1 MEDLENLRPMSRSE
15 FELLYRNCLASRWV
29 KANVNLEI
37 LYSQYLQRH
46 GYFLYYII
54 VLKNQMFR
62 ENSTLINVNEDNFSL
77 IDDSGVFHSINL
89 PNLNLLQK
97 NLPFNN
103 TIHLFLAEAPN
114 TFETYVYNPILTRK
128 QYYNWPLSFLGGDS
142 WLDSNILLLDFFPF
156 PIKGTTTIRKRI
168 VQEGYTFRRH
178 LYQYFKP
185 YLEAVLIFLE
195 IDKPQPSCLIAPPY
209 ASIHAIL
216 ELEDDGW
223 NNLIILNHD
232 SNFKDNIDVTPFGF
246 DAKQT
251 PILMYN
257 TFISVRG
264 QQMPYLGANI
274 NDIPAYYKY
283 IKSRIY
289 CDGTNYPGQREN

>member
-1 MEDLENLRPMSRSE
+1 MEELENLRPMSRSE
-15 FELLYRNCLASRWV
+15 FEILYNRCAKSGWV
-29 KANVNLEI
+29 KSNINLEI
-37 LYSQYLQRH
+37 LYNHYLQRH

-54 VLKNQMFR
+54 VLKYQMFI
-62 ENSTLINVNEDNFSL
+62 ENNTLINVNEDNFNL
-77 IDDSGVFHSINL
+77 IDNGGFPHPINL

-114 TFETYVYNPILTRK
+114 TFETYVYNPIRTAT
-128 QYYNWPLSFLGGDS
+128 QYYNWPLTFLRGNN

-168 VQEGYTFRRH
+168 VQKGYTFRMH
-178 LYQYFKP
+178 LSQYFKP
-185 YLEAVLIFLE
+185 YLEAVLNFLE
-195 IDKPQPSCLIAPPY
+195 IDRPQPACLIAPPY
-209 ASIHAIL
+209 TSIHAIL

-223 NNLIILNHD
+223 NNLIILNHE

-246 DAKQT
+246 DAWQT

-257 TFISVRG
+257 AFINLRE
-264 QQMPYLGANI
+264 QQSPYLGTYI
-274 NDIPAYYKY
+274 NDIPAYYQY

-289 CDGTNYPGQREN
+289 CDGTNYPGQRQN

>member
-1 MEDLENLRPMSRSE
+1 MEELENLRPMSRSE
-15 FELLYRNCLASRWV
+15 FELLYRNCLASGWV
-29 KANVNLEI
+29 QANFNLEN
-37 LYSQYLQRH
+37 LYNQYLQRH

-54 VLKNQMFR
+54 VLKYQMFI
-62 ENSTLINVNEDNFSL
+62 ENNTLINVNEDNFNL
-77 IDDSGVFHSINL
+77 IDNGGFRHLINL

-114 TFETYVYNPILTRK
+114 TFETYVYNPIRTAT
-128 QYYNWPLSFLGGDS
+128 QYYNWPLTFLRGNN

-156 PIKGTTTIRKRI
+156 PIIGTTTVRKRI
-168 VQEGYTFRRH
+168 VQNGYTFRMH
-178 LYQYFKP
+178 LSQYFKP
-185 YLEAVLIFLE
+185 YLEAVLNFLE
-195 IDKPQPSCLIAPPY
+195 IDRPQPVYLIAPPY
-209 ASIHAIL
+209 TSIHAIL

-232 SNFKDNIDVTPFGF
+232 SNYKNNNEVNPFGF
-246 DAKQT
+246 DKGQT

-257 TFISVRG
+257 AFINVRE
-264 QQMPYLGANI
+264 QQAPYLGINI

-283 IKSRIY
+283 IKCRIY
-289 CDGTNYPGQREN
+289 SNGSGNPGQRPN